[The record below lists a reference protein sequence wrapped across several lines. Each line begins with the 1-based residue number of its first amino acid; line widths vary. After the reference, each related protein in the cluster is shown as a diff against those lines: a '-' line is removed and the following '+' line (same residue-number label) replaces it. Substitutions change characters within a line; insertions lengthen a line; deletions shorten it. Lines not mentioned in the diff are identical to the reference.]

1 MQNGW
6 NICNSSQARDWL
18 PYNYLLEIGKK
29 KNNQTENYK
38 KIIHQ
43 IKENASD
50 S

>member
-1 MQNGW
+1 MDEIFGIYHRQG
-6 NICNSSQARDWL
+6 IDYL
-18 PYNYLLEIGKK
+18 TYNHLLEIGKK

-43 IKENASD
+43 IKENSNG